1 MISPHLL
8 QKCRKL
14 DLAID
19 IQLQLFDSLI
29 LPIRLYGCEA
39 WGFKNIDLVERL
51 HLQFCKSRLYVNKS
65 TPTCMVL
72 GDLGRRRVE
81 HLVDGR
87 MLNYWFRIVCSD
99 KYKLS
104 NIFYKLLYNLSVNVY
119 INPNG

>member
-1 MISPHLL
+1 MYSLL

-29 LPIRLYGCEA
+29 LLICLYGCEV
-39 WGFKNIDLVERL
+39 WGFENIDLVERL
-51 HLQFCKSRLYVNKS
+51 HLQFCKSILYVNKS
-65 TPTCMVL
+65 TSTCMVL

-87 MLNYWFRIVCSD
+87 MLN
-99 KYKLS
+99 
-104 NIFYKLLYNLSVNVY
+104 LLVQNCM
-119 INPNG
+119 